1 METKMTWTQLA
12 VCSFASIA
20 AVVTAQAAT
29 IETKADGSVNDSIFN
44 ASTWTGDVLP
54 GTVDGADD
62 IGVVT
67 GARRELG
74 ASGTFGANLVLNQS
88 LTMASNSLTMG
99 GDLTQ
104 NSGYILMRGSSINLG
119 GNAFIANGGLLN
131 VQGSGATILNGS
143 LQGAGTFEIYDS
155 QTNTATPKLVI
166 ANTVDTTGFSG
177 AFNLV
182 DGSLDLVAAISS
194 ANASFGLVISDLGIY
209 DNTANVAFTGLTI
222 AGNVVAADTYN
233 RAELLAYGTTE
244 YSEDWST
251 FIAGSSIGEITVVP
265 EPGTYALI
273 VGMLALTSVMIR
285 RRR

>member
-1 METKMTWTQLA
+1 MTPWTQIV
-12 VCSFASIA
+12 VCSLASIA
-20 AVVTAQAAT
+20 AVAAAQAAT
-29 IETKADGSVNDSIFN
+29 IETKSSGSASDSIFS

-62 IGVVT
+62 IGVI

-74 ASGTFGANLVLNQS
+74 VSGTFGANLVLNHS
-88 LTMASNSLTMG
+88 LTMAANSLTMG

-119 GNAFIANGGLLN
+119 GNACIANGGLLN

-143 LQGAGTFEIYDS
+143 LQGAGTIDINDS
-155 QTNTATPKLVI
+155 QTNTNTPKLVI

-182 DGSLDLVAAISS
+182 DGSLDLVVAISS
-194 ANASFGLVISDLGIY
+194 ANASFWLDISDLGIY

-222 AGNVVAADTYN
+222 DGNTVAADTYT
-233 RAELLAYGTTE
+233 RDELLAYGTTE
-244 YSEDWST
+244 YSQDWST
-251 FIAGSSIGEITVVP
+251 FIADGSIGEITVVP

-273 VGMLALTSVMIR
+273 VGLLALTSVMIR